1 MKVWKWYTS
10 NEVNQHSFSVCTA
23 KSHSGLTRWQRLE
36 SKANTALVLIKGLLL
51 PLTGF
56 NEELE
61 VKDKQTNSDF
71 ASCSCPALVPDAA
84 LIKDPRSKRWG
95 LSSLFFTGHIAA
107 CACSV
112 LALICSLFFF
122 PFFSYNVFCVWLAN
136 LLAVAHRTAGS
147 LCSLPLRCFAGSL
160 AAEQDRG
167 TRTELYTKT
176 HTCRRRTSTGG
187 STMPS
192 AHDAFQQMIKASSDR
207 ETCI

>member
-1 MKVWKWYTS
+1 MLFIHTLCPRQSFGSTESSDSPDYNWINSCPCKIIMKVWKWYTS

-71 ASCSCPALVPDAA
+71 ASCSCPAWVSEAA
-84 LIKDPRSKRWG
+84 LIKDPTSKRWG

-107 CACSV
+107 CVCSV
-112 LALICSLFFF
+112 LALICSLVFLSFFF
-122 PFFSYNVFCVWLAN
+122 FTMFSVFDWP
-136 LLAVAHRTAGS
+136 T
-147 LCSLPLRCFAGSL
+147 
-160 AAEQDRG
+160 
-167 TRTELYTKT
+167 Y
-176 HTCRRRTSTGG
+176 
-187 STMPS
+187 
-192 AHDAFQQMIKASSDR
+192 
-207 ETCI
+207 

>member
-36 SKANTALVLIKGLLL
+36 SKANTARVLIKGLLL

-61 VKDKQTNSDF
+61 VKDKDTNSDF
-71 ASCSCPALVPDAA
+71 ASCFRPASVPDAA

-112 LALICSLFFF
+112 LALICALFFF
-122 PFFSYNVFCVWLAN
+122 SFFSLQCFLCLIGQPISGGSQNSGEFVF
-136 LLAVAHRTAGS
+136 LAVKVLCWVISSGAG
-147 LCSLPLRCFAGSL
+147 PRH
-160 AAEQDRG
+160 EDRALHKD
-167 TRTELYTKT
+167 TSMQAPNE
-176 HTCRRRTSTGG
+176 RRRVNNAFCPRRLST
-187 STMPS
+187 
-192 AHDAFQQMIKASSDR
+192 DD
-207 ETCI
+207 